1 MKKDIISVGSVK
13 WWRMIQHASNNQ
25 HLKMCSAALWY
36 SKQVGQHMSVFFL
49 KSAVLPFCEWYLV
62 FFVVAFFVCQVTV
75 IPSSAWSTIVG
86 HISLVGFPYCNLLD
100 SKFFNGPCFS
110 VCGGYTVPSRVSSWP
125 LVSNLIYTLL
135 TWMLISA
142 CMEPNY
148 LYLCSCN
155 NQAEFTNTKVNVKAS
170 CNSPLLT
177 EKKRHDELGISSCY
191 FQVFF
196 KGLLRMF
203 YLI

>member
-49 KSAVLPFCEWYLV
+49 KSAVLPFCEWYLI

-86 HISLVGFPYCNLLD
+86 HISLVGFPYRNLLD

-110 VCGGYTVPSRVSSWP
+110 VCGGYTVPSTVSSWP

-148 LYLCSCN
+148 VIYVPAINRL
-155 NQAEFTNTKVNVKAS
+155 
-170 CNSPLLT
+170 NSQTRKLMSKPPAIHL
-177 EKKRHDELGISSCY
+177 
-191 FQVFF
+191 F
-196 KGLLRMF
+196 
-203 YLI
+203 